1 VRIHPIR
8 DGNDGH
14 LFQACDD
21 SRLVYRCRE
30 VLACRAAVPVDL
42 RRNVCKFS
50 EADMNRVLLKR
61 AFAGL
66 LSRLRTFDWQVIHG
80 HSVGGID
87 GRGRALDVLA

>member
-8 DGNDGH
+8 DGNDSH
-14 LFQACDD
+14 LYQACGD
-21 SRLVYRCRE
+21 SRIAYRCRD
-30 VLACRAAVPVDL
+30 VLACRTVPVEL
-42 RRNVCKFS
+42 RRNVCKFP
-50 EADMNRVLLKR
+50 EADINRVLLKR

-87 GRGRALDVLA
+87 GRGTALDVLA